1 MKRSLFLIFG
11 FILIPVL
18 FLSCGGDEDEEGEQV
33 VNVQCSSNANC
44 SRDSYCDFDNP
55 QQDPVLQTLV
65 YYCRKRQVCSS
76 PAECPVGWKCLLDEH
91 FCITNNEAEQV
102 LCAKDEDCVS
112 LGYNAKCNRATGK
125 CYVPGQEGDTAPDSG
140 DTLPDTG
147 DSQPDS
153 GDSFPDTGD
162 SLPDTGDSLPD
173 TGDSLPD
180 TGDTLPDTGDS
191 QPDSGDT
198 GDGYKHV
205 TFFSEDFE
213 NPANWKIAI
222 AADAANP
229 CWQLGLPTS
238 GPEVAHSGSKVIA
251 TNLAGNYSDNCNDI
265 IYFVNSENSSPEL
278 FIPDAS
284 VVKVEFYAWVSI
296 VGSLNSPLDYAE
308 LLILPQDSI
317 WGAQSGVK
325 LVAEGTASTNS
336 ALDSTGTKL
345 TQQLGTSYYKF
356 TGDITGYKGQKV
368 QLGFRFVS
376 DSSENDF
383 GIYID
388 SLKLS
393 Y

>member
-65 YYCRKRQVCSS
+65 YYCRKRQACSS

-125 CYVPGQEGDTAPDSG
+125 CYVPGQEGDTAPDS
-140 DTLPDTG
+140 
-147 DSQPDS
+147 
-153 GDSFPDTGD
+153 
-162 SLPDTGDSLPD
+162 
-173 TGDSLPD
+173 
-180 TGDTLPDTGDS
+180 GDTLPDTGDS

-278 FIPDAS
+278 FIPDES